1 MQYKIYNSKYKHD
14 ISCLSI
20 FSFFVEFTL
29 IFKVHVFNTL
39 IAKKLD
45 QQFLSMHVLY
55 RVIVINEHPQHI
67 YDFGFELKISIHI
80 V

>member
-45 QQFLSMHVLY
+45 QAVF
-55 RVIVINEHPQHI
+55 INTCAI
-67 YDFGFELKISIHI
+67 
-80 V
+80 

>member
-1 MQYKIYNSKYKHD
+1 MQYKHD

-45 QQFLSMHVLY
+45 QAVF
-55 RVIVINEHPQHI
+55 INTCAI
-67 YDFGFELKISIHI
+67 
-80 V
+80 